1 MLLVYDEA
9 VLSEEW
15 GKRGIFIHTC
25 ALIVCLLISYRYKK
39 NKIQQPKAGTPL
51 GCATTNDSK
60 QNNISADD
68 QVHEF
73 GKLDTAG
80 GEEEDTDPIDEWN
93 ILSHLTGMPHV
104 DDKLLQV
111 VPVCAPYIVLRDYK
125 YKYGV
130 VVRIETIFE

>member
-1 MLLVYDEA
+1 M
-9 VLSEEW
+9 
-15 GKRGIFIHTC
+15 
-25 ALIVCLLISYRYKK
+25 CLLISYRYKK
-39 NKIQQPKAGTPL
+39 NKNDKIQQPKAGTPL
-51 GCATTNDSK
+51 GCGTITDSE
-60 QNNISADD
+60 QNNIFADD
-68 QVHEF
+68 QTHDF

-125 YKYGV
+125 HKYDV
-130 VVRIETIFE
+130 VVRNETIFE